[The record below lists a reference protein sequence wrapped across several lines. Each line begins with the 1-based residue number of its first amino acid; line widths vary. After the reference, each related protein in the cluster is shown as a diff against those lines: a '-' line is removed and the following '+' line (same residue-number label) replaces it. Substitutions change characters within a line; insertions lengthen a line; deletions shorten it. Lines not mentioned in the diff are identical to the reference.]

1 MKQSIGNSNEAKFDV
16 RKGSKMSE
24 FEKEMLLIGVL
35 IIMNLYIILKD
46 EFKKNN

>member
-1 MKQSIGNSNEAKFDV
+1 
-16 RKGSKMSE
+16 MSE